1 MKEGSAHKML
11 SVVANNKHSRMAPF
25 IILSESSASCHL
37 FADLQKNTHRHT
49 QGEKATLNAPIRTCM
64 V

>member
-11 SVVANNKHSRMAPF
+11 SVVADNKHSR
-25 IILSESSASCHL
+25 ILSESSASCHL